1 MVEGLPERVS
11 LFGRKMA
18 NKNKVVYLFG
28 AGASQG
34 EFSYCGSPTRILM
47 QDIVDGMSHRIESE
61 HLEPLFDV
69 NNELTIEG
77 IDVEHLITLYEG
89 SGTQKHTEIAKG
101 LKKLFR
107 EEIQAKTSSLGESFS
122 PTLFASLM
130 ELHSIPDF
138 DEELVAILTINYEDL
153 LERAMQNVKG
163 GINYLMKVI
172 NRHSSYRLKEDSVP
186 ILKLHGSFNWKN
198 EYPIVVVDNIEDEED
213 VLWIPPGVVKRREC
227 YPFSLIWGKA
237 KELMECDILRIIGC
251 SLSRNDWELISLLY
265 TTQKLR
271 TDGRS
276 YKIELIDSPAA
287 CEQAKGDYKY
297 LDMRTILD
305 ILVVRDY
312 LIREYFPRHAGKPVT
327 EEIENELRQSI
338 TSDKYN
344 IFAIWLRAMGEK
356 LQDEGV
362 SLTIGGGNYLE
373 NFIRSGLGI

>member
-1 MVEGLPERVS
+1 MT
-11 LFGRKMA
+11 

-34 EFSYCGSPTRILM
+34 EFNCYGSPVRILM
-47 QDIVDGMSHRIESE
+47 QDIIDGISRRIESE
-61 HLEPLFDV
+61 NIELLFDV

-77 IDVEHLITLYEG
+77 IDVEHLITLYES
-89 SGTQKHTEIAKG
+89 SGTQKHSEIAKG

-107 EEIQAKTSSLGESFS
+107 EEIQARISSLGETFS
-122 PTLFASLM
+122 PTLFASLIEM
-130 ELHSIPDF
+130 HSIPDF

-153 LERAMQNVKG
+153 LERAMQHVKG

-172 NRHSSYRLKEDSVP
+172 NRHSSYRLEETSVP

-198 EYPIVVVDNIEDEED
+198 EYPIVVVDKIEYEED
-213 VLWIPPGVVKRREC
+213 VLWIPPGVVKRREY
-227 YPFSLIWGKA
+227 YPFSLIWGRA
-237 KELMECDILRIIGC
+237 RELMECDILRIIGC

-265 TTQKLR
+265 TTQRLR

-276 YKIELIDSPAA
+276 YKIELIDPPAA
-287 CEQAKGDYKY
+287 CERIKEDYKY
-297 LDMRTILD
+297 LDIHTILD
-305 ILVVRDY
+305 IPVVRDY

-344 IFAIWLRAMGEK
+344 IFAIWLRAIGEK
-356 LQDEGV
+356 LRDEGV
-362 SLTIGGGNYLE
+362 SLAIGGGNYLD

>member
-1 MVEGLPERVS
+1 MT
-11 LFGRKMA
+11 

-34 EFSYCGSPTRILM
+34 EFNCYGSPVRILM
-47 QDIVDGMSHRIESE
+47 QDIIDGISRRIESE
-61 HLEPLFDV
+61 NIELLFDV

-77 IDVEHLITLYEG
+77 IDVEHLITLYES
-89 SGTQKHTEIAKG
+89 SGTQKHSEIAKG

-107 EEIQAKTSSLGESFS
+107 EEIQARIGSLGETFS
-122 PTLFASLM
+122 PTLFASLIEM
-130 ELHSIPDF
+130 HSIPDF

-153 LERAMQNVKG
+153 LERAMQHVKG

-172 NRHSSYRLKEDSVP
+172 NRHSSYRLEETSVP

-198 EYPIVVVDNIEDEED
+198 EYPIVVVDKIEYEED
-213 VLWIPPGVVKRREC
+213 VLWIPPGVVKRREY
-227 YPFSLIWGKA
+227 YPFSLIWGRA
-237 KELMECDILRIIGC
+237 RELMECDILRIIGC

-265 TTQKLR
+265 TTQRLR

-276 YKIELIDSPAA
+276 YKIELIDPPAA
-287 CEQAKGDYKY
+287 CERIKEDYKY
-297 LDMRTILD
+297 LDIHTILD
-305 ILVVRDY
+305 IPVVRDY
-312 LIREYFPRHAGKPVT
+312 LIREYFPHHAGKPLT

-344 IFAIWLRAMGEK
+344 IFAIWLRAIGEK
-356 LQDEGV
+356 LRDEGV
-362 SLTIGGGNYLE
+362 SLAIGGGNYLD